1 MKLFQRYQTFIKV
14 EGLLLNVHLAIDRR
28 KIGGTESKEVHINVP
43 FALLEI
49 TWLMEKKDGSNP
61 T

>member
-28 KIGGTESKEVHINVP
+28 KIGGTESKELEVHINVP

-49 TWLMEKKDGSNP
+49 KWLMEKKGWE
-61 T
+61 

>member
-14 EGLLLNVHLAIDRR
+14 EGLLLNFHLAIDRR
-28 KIGGTESKEVHINVP
+28 IIGGTESKEVHITVRVAGNYV
-43 FALLEI
+43 ANG
-49 TWLMEKKDGSNP
+49 KKDGSNP